1 MACLGMLLVGTV
13 SSRRI
18 RIDSGSFL
26 PWRLSS
32 FIVTVVWW
40 VVYGSFQLAKAD
52 IVAPNLQ
59 AQGLYID
66 FWILGDA
73 SREFPGDSWVCIL
86 SLPTYLP
93 ACLLACSVRGAG

>member
-1 MACLGMLLVGTV
+1 MACLGTLLVGTV

-18 RIDSGSFL
+18 RIDSRSFL
-26 PWRLSS
+26 PQRLSR

-40 VVYGSFQLAKAD
+40 VVYGSFQLTKAD

-73 SREFPGDSWVCIL
+73 SREFPEDSWVCVL
-86 SLPTYLP
+86 SLPVRLP
-93 ACLLACSVRGAG
+93 AWLMLL